1 MNKYRLKFVG
11 FVKPASFIRKK
22 IYDKIERMKKL
33 FHIVILFFTLAL
45 TLLLGANEIQAQTIE
60 STGYVQNIKHES
72 VVLISD
78 NLLNGEISSLEQK
91 KEQSS
96 SSSTPMI
103 LALDTVNNIF
113 NKNKTLLNGKFI
125 HNLSTDNS
133 KVHPIRAP

>member
-11 FVKPASFIRKK
+11 FVKPTSFIIKK

-45 TLLLGANEIQAQTIE
+45 TLLLGANEIQAQTFE

-78 NLLNGEISSLEQK
+78 NLLNGEISSLEKK

-113 NKNKTLLNGKFI
+113 DKNKTLLNGKFI

>member
-1 MNKYRLKFVG
+1 
-11 FVKPASFIRKK
+11 
-22 IYDKIERMKKL
+22 MKKL
-33 FHIVILFFTLAL
+33 FHIVILCFTLAL
-45 TLLLGANEIQAQTIE
+45 TLLLGANEIQAQTFE

-78 NLLNGEISSLEQK
+78 NLLNGEISSLEKK

-103 LALDTVNNIF
+103 LALDTINNIF
-113 NKNKTLLNGKFI
+113 DKNKTLLNGKFI
-125 HNLSTDNS
+125 HNLSTNNS

>member
-11 FVKPASFIRKK
+11 FAKPTSFIIKK

-45 TLLLGANEIQAQTIE
+45 TLLLGANEIQAQTFE

-78 NLLNGEISSLEQK
+78 NLLNGEISSLEKK

-103 LALDTVNNIF
+103 LALDTINNIF
-113 NKNKTLLNGKFI
+113 DKNKTLLNGKFI